1 VEPTTVYLISLGCPK
16 NRVDSEVILGSLI
29 NAGYKPVE
37 EPLDARLIVVNTCG
51 FIRSATEESIETIL
65 ELAQAKKSGRCE
77 FLVVAGCLPQRYGR
91 KLVKSMPEVDL
102 FVGTSSFVHLVEI
115 LARNQRDDLERLILE
130 PPRFLMTAKTPR
142 TLSAPFYSAYLKVA
156 EGCSNRCSFCTI
168 PAIRGPYRSRPL
180 NDLLQEA
187 EWLASQGVIEL
198 NLVAQDTTAYGT
210 DLEATLRL
218 PDLLEALAKIGK
230 FHWIRLLYAY
240 PQKIDGKLLETMASH
255 ESICNYLDLP
265 LQHVSGHLLKAMG
278 RTGSAEEFLELVTT
292 IREYLPEVTLRTT
305 LIVGFPGER
314 QEDFQELYEFVEKAR
329 FQRLGLF
336 AYSPEKGTRAA
347 LLSDPVE
354 ESVKIQRVQALA
366 ALQEKISL
374 DYNSRLVGTA
384 QPVLIEGVSD
394 ESDLLL
400 QARLASQAPEVDGC
414 VLINKGFGKV
424 GEIVA
429 ARITEAHPH
438 DLIGEIAEAPNP
450 PSNMVIRN

>member
-16 NRVDSEVILGSLI
+16 NRVDSEVILGCLI

-314 QEDFQELYEFVEKAR
+314 QEDFQELYEFVEQAR

-438 DLIGEIAEAPNP
+438 DLIGEIAESPNP

>member
-1 VEPTTVYLISLGCPK
+1 MEPTTVYLISLGCPK
-16 NRVDSEVILGSLI
+16 NRVDSEVILGCLI

-77 FLVVAGCLPQRYGR
+77 FLVVAGCLPQRYGH

-130 PPRFLMTAKTPR
+130 PPRFLMTARTPR

-438 DLIGEIAEAPNP
+438 DLIGEIAE
-450 PSNMVIRN
+450 SELF

>member
-1 VEPTTVYLISLGCPK
+1 
-16 NRVDSEVILGSLI
+16 
-29 NAGYKPVE
+29 
-37 EPLDARLIVVNTCG
+37 
-51 FIRSATEESIETIL
+51 
-65 ELAQAKKSGRCE
+65 
-77 FLVVAGCLPQRYGR
+77 
-91 KLVKSMPEVDL
+91 
-102 FVGTSSFVHLVEI
+102 
-115 LARNQRDDLERLILE
+115 
-130 PPRFLMTAKTPR
+130 
-142 TLSAPFYSAYLKVA
+142 
-156 EGCSNRCSFCTI
+156 
-168 PAIRGPYRSRPL
+168 
-180 NDLLQEA
+180 LLQEA

-198 NLVAQDTTAYGT
+198 ILVAQDTTAYGT
-210 DLEATLRL
+210 DLGATLRL

-414 VLINKGFGKV
+414 VLINKGFGRV

-438 DLIGEIAEAPNP
+438 DLIGEIAESPNP

>member
-1 VEPTTVYLISLGCPK
+1 MEPTTVYLTSLGCPK
-16 NRVDSEVILGSLI
+16 NRVDSEVILGSLMS
-29 NAGYKPVE
+29 AGYKPVE

-65 ELAQAKKSGRCE
+65 ELAQAKKLGRCE

-102 FVGTSSFVHLVEI
+102 FLGTSSFVHLVQI
-115 LARNQRDDLERLILE
+115 LARNQKDDLERLNLE

-210 DLEATLRL
+210 DLASAPRL
-218 PDLLEALAKIGK
+218 PDLLEGLAKIGK
-230 FHWIRLLYAY
+230 FSWIRVLYGY
-240 PQKIDGKLLETMASH
+240 PQKIDGKLLETMASY

-265 LQHVSGHLLKAMG
+265 LQHVSAHLLKAMG
-278 RTGSAEEFLELVTT
+278 RTGSAEEFLELVAL

-305 LIVGFPGER
+305 LIVGFPGET
-314 QEDFQELYEFVEKAR
+314 QEAFQELYEFVEQAR

-336 AYSPEKGTRAA
+336 SYSPEKGTRAA
-347 LLSDPVE
+347 QFRNPVE

-429 ARITEAHPH
+429 AHITEAHPH
-438 DLIGEIAEAPNP
+438 DLIGEIADSELF
-450 PSNMVIRN
+450 

>member
-1 VEPTTVYLISLGCPK
+1 MGPTTVYLTSLGCPK
-16 NRVDSEVILGSLI
+16 NRVDSEVILGSLMD
-29 NAGYKPVE
+29 AGYKPVQ
-37 EPLDARLIVVNTCG
+37 EPLEARLIVVNTCS
-51 FIRSATEESIETIL
+51 FIESATEESIETIL
-65 ELAQAKKSGRCE
+65 ELAQAKKQGRCE
-77 FLVVAGCLPQRYGR
+77 LLVVAGCLPQRYGR

-102 FVGTSSFVHLVEI
+102 FLGTSSFVRLVEI
-115 LARNQRDDLERLILE
+115 LARKQAGEVEKLNLE
-130 PPRFLMTAKTPR
+130 PPRFLMTSTTPR
-142 TLSAPFYSAYLKVA
+142 TLSAPFYSGYLKIA

-210 DLEATLRL
+210 DLGERPRL
-218 PDLLEALAKIGK
+218 PDLLEALANIGK
-230 FHWIRLLYAY
+230 FPWVRLLYAY
-240 PQKIDGKLLETMASH
+240 PQKIDRGLLQTMASY
-255 ESICNYLDLP
+255 EAICKYLDLP

-278 RTGSAEEFLELVTT
+278 RTGSAEEFHELVGL
-292 IREYLPEVTLRTT
+292 IREYLPGVTLRTT

-314 QEDFQELYEFVEKAR
+314 EGDFCELYDFVEQAR

-347 LLSDPVE
+347 LFSDPVE
-354 ESVKIQRVQALA
+354 ESVKIQRVHALA
-366 ALQEKISL
+366 ALQENISL
-374 DYNSRLVGTA
+374 DYNSRLVGTV

-400 QARLASQAPEVDGC
+400 QARLSSQAPEIDGC
-414 VLINKGFGKV
+414 VLITKGFGKV

-429 ARITEAHPH
+429 ARITEAHAH
-438 DLIGEIAEAPNP
+438 DLIGEIVDSELF
-450 PSNMVIRN
+450 

>member
-16 NRVDSEVILGSLI
+16 NRVDSEVILGCLI

-278 RTGSAEEFLELVTT
+278 RTGSAEEFFELVTT

-438 DLIGEIAEAPNP
+438 DLIGEIAESPNP

>member
-1 VEPTTVYLISLGCPK
+1 MEPTTFYLQSLGCPK
-16 NRVDSEVILGSLI
+16 NRVDSEVILGCLM

-37 EPLDARLIVVNTCG
+37 DPLDARLIVVNTCG

-65 ELAQAKKSGRCE
+65 ELAKAKNLGRCE

-91 KLVKSMPEVDL
+91 KLVRSMPEVDL
-102 FVGTSSFVHLVEI
+102 FVGTSSFVHLVQI
-115 LARNQRDDLERLILE
+115 LAHNKQDDLQRLNLDS
-130 PPRFLMTAKTPR
+130 PRFLMTAKTPR
-142 TLSAPFYSAYLKVA
+142 ILSAPFYSAYLKVA

-180 NDLLQEA
+180 EDLLQEA

-210 DLEATLRL
+210 DLETTSRL
-218 PDLLEALAKIGK
+218 PNLLESLAKIGK
-230 FHWIRLLYAY
+230 FPWIRLLYGY
-240 PQKIDGKLLETMASH
+240 PQKINGKLLETMASH

-278 RTGSAEEFLELVTT
+278 RNGSAEEFLELVAM

-305 LIVGFPGER
+305 LIVGFPGETP
-314 QEDFQELYEFVEKAR
+314 EDFQELCEFVEEAR

-354 ESVKIQRVQALA
+354 ESVKVQRLQALA

-384 QPVLIEGVSD
+384 QPVLIEGLSD

-438 DLIGEIAEAPNP
+438 DLIGEIDESPNP
-450 PSNMVIRN
+450 PRSDD

>member
-130 PPRFLMTAKTPR
+130 PPRFLMTARTPR

-438 DLIGEIAEAPNP
+438 DLIGEIAE
-450 PSNMVIRN
+450 S

>member
-1 VEPTTVYLISLGCPK
+1 LEPTTVYLTSLGCPK
-16 NRVDSEVILGSLI
+16 NRVDSEVILGSLM

-37 EPLDARLIVVNTCG
+37 EPLDAQLIVVNTCG

-65 ELAQAKKSGRCE
+65 ELAQAKKLGRCE

-102 FVGTSSFVHLVEI
+102 FLGTSSFVHLVEI
-115 LARNQRDDLERLILE
+115 LARNQRDDLERLNLE

-180 NDLLQEA
+180 DDLLQEA

-210 DLEATLRL
+210 DLDATPRL

-230 FHWIRLLYAY
+230 FSWIRLLYGY
-240 PQKIDGKLLETMASH
+240 PQKIDGKLLETMASY

-278 RTGSAEEFLELVTT
+278 RTGSTEEFLELVTM

-305 LIVGFPGER
+305 LIVGFPGET
-314 QEDFQELYEFVEKAR
+314 QDDFQELYEFVEQAR

-336 AYSPEKGTRAA
+336 SYSPEKGTRAA
-347 LLSDPVE
+347 QFSNPVE
-354 ESVKIQRVQALA
+354 ESVTIQRVQALA

-414 VLINKGFGKV
+414 VLINKGFAKV

-438 DLIGEIAEAPNP
+438 DLIGEIAE
-450 PSNMVIRN
+450 SELF

>member
-16 NRVDSEVILGSLI
+16 NRVDSEVILGSLM
-29 NAGYKPVE
+29 NAGYRPVE

-65 ELAQAKKSGRCE
+65 ELAKAKQVGRCE

-102 FVGTSSFVHLVEI
+102 FVGTSSFVHLVQI
-115 LARNQRDDLERLILE
+115 LARNQRDNLERLNLE

-210 DLEATLRL
+210 DLDATPRL
-218 PDLLEALAKIGK
+218 PDLLESLAKIAK
-230 FHWIRLLYAY
+230 FPWIRVLYGY
-240 PQKIDGKLLETMASH
+240 PQKIDAKLLETMASY

-278 RTGSAEEFLELVTT
+278 RTGSAEEFLELVAM

-314 QEDFQELYEFVEKAR
+314 QEDFQELYEFVQQAR

-347 LLSDPVE
+347 LFSNPVE
-354 ESVKIQRVQALA
+354 EFVKTQRVQALA

-374 DYNSRLVGTA
+374 DYNSRLVGTL

-429 ARITEAHPH
+429 VRITEAHPH
-438 DLIGEIAEAPNP
+438 DLIGEIAESPNP
-450 PSNMVIRN
+450 SSNMVIRN

>member
-91 KLVKSMPEVDL
+91 KLVKSMLEVDL

-115 LARNQRDDLERLILE
+115 LARNQRDQLERLILE

-438 DLIGEIAEAPNP
+438 DLIGEIAESPNP

>member
-1 VEPTTVYLISLGCPK
+1 MEPTTVYLISLGCPK
-16 NRVDSEVILGSLI
+16 NRVDSEVILGSLM
-29 NAGYKPVE
+29 NAGYRPVE

-65 ELAQAKKSGRCE
+65 ELAKAKKVGRCE

-102 FVGTSSFVHLVEI
+102 FVGTSSFVHLVQI
-115 LARNQRDDLERLILE
+115 LARNQRDNLERLNLE

-198 NLVAQDTTAYGT
+198 NLVAQDTTAYGI
-210 DLEATLRL
+210 DLDATPRL
-218 PDLLEALAKIGK
+218 PDLLESLAKIAK
-230 FHWIRLLYAY
+230 FPWIRVLYGY
-240 PQKIDGKLLETMASH
+240 PQKIDAKLLETMASY

-278 RTGSAEEFLELVTT
+278 RTGSAEEFLELVAM

-314 QEDFQELYEFVEKAR
+314 QEDFQELYEFVEQAR

-347 LLSDPVE
+347 LFSNPVE
-354 ESVKIQRVQALA
+354 EFVKIQRLQALA

-374 DYNSRLVGTA
+374 DYNSRLVGTL

-424 GEIVA
+424 GEIIA

-438 DLIGEIAEAPNP
+438 DLIGEIAESPNP

>member
-1 VEPTTVYLISLGCPK
+1 M
-16 NRVDSEVILGSLI
+16 D
-29 NAGYKPVE
+29 AGYKPVA
-37 EPLDARLIVVNTCG
+37 EPLDAQLIVVNTCG
-51 FIRSATEESIETIL
+51 FIESATEESIETIL
-65 ELAQAKKSGRCE
+65 ELAQAKKQGRCQ

-102 FVGTSSFVHLVEI
+102 FLGTSSFVRLVDI
-115 LARNQRDDLERLILE
+115 LARKQTSEVERLNLE
-130 PPRFLMTAKTPR
+130 PPRFLMTSKTPR
-142 TLSAPFYSAYLKVA
+142 TLSAPFYSAYLKIA

-168 PAIRGPYRSRPL
+168 PAIRGPYRSRPV
-180 NDLLQEA
+180 NDLLREA

-210 DLEATLRL
+210 DLDATPRL
-218 PDLLEALAKIGK
+218 PDLLEGLAKIGK
-230 FHWIRLLYAY
+230 FPWIRVLYAY
-240 PQKIDGKLLETMASH
+240 PQKIDRGLLQTMASH
-255 ESICNYLDLP
+255 ESICKYLDLP
-265 LQHVSGHLLKAMG
+265 LQHVSGRLLKAMG
-278 RTGSAEEFLELVTT
+278 RTGSAEEFHELVAL
-292 IREYLPEVTLRTT
+292 IRESLPEVTLRTT
-305 LIVGFPGER
+305 LIVGFPGET
-314 QEDFQELYEFVEKAR
+314 EGDFQELYDFVEQAR

-347 LLSDPVE
+347 LFSDLVE

-400 QARLASQAPEVDGC
+400 QARLSSQAPEVDGC

-424 GEIVA
+424 GEVA
-429 ARITEAHPH
+429 VARITEAHPH
-438 DLIGEIAEAPNP
+438 DLIGEIAE
-450 PSNMVIRN
+450 SEMF

>member
-16 NRVDSEVILGSLI
+16 NRVDSEVILGCLI

-218 PDLLEALAKIGK
+218 SDLLEALAKIGK

-278 RTGSAEEFLELVTT
+278 RTGSAEEFLELVTM

-314 QEDFQELYEFVEKAR
+314 QEDFQELYEFVERAR

-366 ALQEKISL
+366 TLQEKISL

-400 QARLASQAPEVDGC
+400 QGRLASQAPEVDGC
-414 VLINKGFGKV
+414 VLINKGFGRV

>member
-1 VEPTTVYLISLGCPK
+1 M
-16 NRVDSEVILGSLI
+16 D
-29 NAGYKPVE
+29 AGYKPVE

-51 FIRSATEESIETIL
+51 FIESATEESIETIL
-65 ELAQAKKSGRCE
+65 ELAQAKEQGRCE

-91 KLVKSMPEVDL
+91 KLVNSMPEVDL
-102 FVGTSSFVHLVEI
+102 FLGTSSFVYLVQI
-115 LARNQRDDLERLILE
+115 LDRKQTGEMERLILE
-130 PPRFLMTAKTPR
+130 PPRFLMNAKTPR
-142 TLSAPFYSAYLKVA
+142 TLSAPFYSGYLKVA

-168 PAIRGPYRSRPL
+168 PAIRGPYRSRAL

-210 DLEATLRL
+210 DLDATYRL
-218 PDLLEALAKIGK
+218 PDLLKGLAKIGK
-230 FHWIRLLYAY
+230 FAWIRALYGY
-240 PQKIDGKLLETMASH
+240 PQKIDRTLLETMASH
-255 ESICNYLDLP
+255 ESICKYLDLP

-278 RTGSAEEFLELVTT
+278 RTGSGKEFHELVALIREFL
-292 IREYLPEVTLRTT
+292 PQVTLRTT
-305 LIVGFPGER
+305 LIVGFPGET
-314 QEDFQELYEFVEKAR
+314 EGDFQELYDFVEQAR

-347 LLSDPVE
+347 LFSKQVE
-354 ESVKIQRVQALA
+354 ETVKIQRVQTLA

-374 DYNSRLVGTA
+374 DYNRRLVGTA
-384 QPVLIEGVSD
+384 QPVLIEGESD

-400 QARLASQAPEVDGC
+400 QARLSSQAPEVDGC

-424 GEIVA
+424 GEIVL

-438 DLIGEIAEAPNP
+438 DLVGEIA
-450 PSNMVIRN
+450 

>member
-1 VEPTTVYLISLGCPK
+1 MKPTTFYLQSLGCPK
-16 NRVDSEVILGSLI
+16 NRVDSEVILGSLL
-29 NAGYKPVE
+29 NAGYTPVE
-37 EPLDARLIVVNTCG
+37 DPLDARLIVVNTCG

-65 ELAQAKKSGRCE
+65 ELAQAKKLGRCD

-102 FVGTSSFVHLVEI
+102 FVGTSSFIHLVQL
-115 LARNQRDDLERLILE
+115 LARNQEDDLEKLMLE
-130 PPRFLMTAKTPR
+130 PPKFLMTAKTPR

-180 NDLLQEA
+180 KDLLREA
-187 EWLASQGVIEL
+187 QWLASHGVVEL
-198 NLVAQDTTAYGT
+198 NLVAQDTTAYGR
-210 DLEATLRL
+210 DLDTTPCLS
-218 PDLLEALAKIGK
+218 DLLEALAKMGR
-230 FHWIRLLYAY
+230 FSWIRVLYGY
-240 PQKIDGKLLETMASH
+240 PQKIDGKLLETMASY

-265 LQHVSGHLLKAMG
+265 LQHVSSHLLKAMG
-278 RTGSAEEFLELVTT
+278 RTGSAREFLELVAM

-305 LIVGFPGER
+305 LIVGFPGETQR
-314 QEDFQELYEFVEKAR
+314 DFQELYEFVEQAR

-347 LLSDPVE
+347 LFSNTVK
-354 ESVKIQRVQALA
+354 ESVKIQRVQSLA

-374 DYNSRLVGTA
+374 EYNSRLVGTV
-384 QPVLIEGVSD
+384 QPVLIEGLSD

-424 GEIVA
+424 GDIVA

-438 DLIGEIAEAPNP
+438 DLIGEIPESQN
-450 PSNMVIRN
+450 SLTKHGYCE

>member
-1 VEPTTVYLISLGCPK
+1 MEPTTFYLQSLGCAK
-16 NRVDSEVILGSLI
+16 NRVDSEVILGYLM

-37 EPLDARLIVVNTCG
+37 EPLAARLIVVNTCG

-65 ELAQAKKSGRCE
+65 ELAQAKKLGRCE
-77 FLVVAGCLPQRYGR
+77 FLVVTGCLPQRYGR

-102 FVGTSSFVHLVEI
+102 FVGTSSFVHLVQI
-115 LARNQRDDLERLILE
+115 LARNQKDGLERLNLE

-142 TLSAPFYSAYLKVA
+142 TLSAPFYSAYLKIA
-156 EGCSNRCSFCTI
+156 EGCGNHCSFCTI
-168 PAIRGPYRSRPL
+168 PAIRGPYRSRTL

-210 DLEATLRL
+210 DLDTTSRL
-218 PDLLEALAKIGK
+218 ADLLEGLAKIGK
-230 FHWIRLLYAY
+230 FPWIRVLYGY
-240 PQKIDGKLLETMASH
+240 PQKIDGRLLQTMALH

-278 RTGSAEEFLELVTT
+278 RNGSAEEFLELVAM

-305 LIVGFPGER
+305 LIVGFPGETP
-314 QEDFQELYEFVEKAR
+314 EDFQELYQFVEQAK

-347 LLSDPVE
+347 LFSDPVK

-366 ALQEKISL
+366 VLQEKISL
-374 DYNSRLVGTA
+374 DYNRRLVGTV
-384 QPVLIEGVSD
+384 QPVLIEGESD

-438 DLIGEIAEAPNP
+438 DLIGEIAESPNP

>member
-1 VEPTTVYLISLGCPK
+1 M
-16 NRVDSEVILGSLI
+16 D
-29 NAGYKPVE
+29 AGYMPVQ
-37 EPLDARLIVVNTCG
+37 EPLEARLIVVNTCS
-51 FIRSATEESIETIL
+51 FIESATEESIETIL
-65 ELAQAKKSGRCE
+65 ELAQAKKQGRCE
-77 FLVVAGCLPQRYGR
+77 LLVVAGCLPQRYGR

-102 FVGTSSFVHLVEI
+102 FLGTSSFVRLVEI
-115 LARNQRDDLERLILE
+115 LARKQAGEVERLNLE
-130 PPRFLMTAKTPR
+130 PPRFLMTSGTPR
-142 TLSAPFYSAYLKVA
+142 TLSAPFYSAYLKIA

-187 EWLASQGVIEL
+187 EWLASQGVVEL

-210 DLEATLRL
+210 DLGERPRL
-218 PDLLEALAKIGK
+218 PDLMEALANIGK
-230 FHWIRLLYAY
+230 FRWIRLLYAY
-240 PQKIDGKLLETMASH
+240 PQKIDRGLLQTMASY
-255 ESICNYLDLP
+255 ESICKYLDLP

-278 RTGSAEEFLELVTT
+278 RNGSAGELHELVAW
-292 IREYLPEVTLRTT
+292 IRESLPEVTLRTT
-305 LIVGFPGER
+305 LIVGFPGETE
-314 QEDFQELYEFVEKAR
+314 EDFQELYHFVEQAR

-347 LLSDPVE
+347 LFSDPVE

-384 QPVLIEGVSD
+384 QPVLIEGVSE

-400 QARLASQAPEVDGC
+400 QARLSSQAPEIDGC

-429 ARITEAHPH
+429 ARITEAHAH
-438 DLIGEIAEAPNP
+438 DIIGEI
-450 PSNMVIRN
+450 VD